1 MTRLFMILMCCTLML
16 SSGFQTA
23 LAGGDAPAEGNKES
37 AVLNLKGDPVAASE
51 GWVLINNG
59 ALLIDVRSAGEYES
73 GHIEG
78 SLNIPHTDIEALAD
92 AIGTDK
98 DRQVVVYCRSGGRS
112 GSAQEQL
119 EKLGFTGVFNATGY
133 DALEATHP

>member
-1 MTRLFMILMCCTLML
+1 MTHLSTILMCCTLML

-23 LAGGDAPAEGNKES
+23 LAGGETPATGNKES
-37 AVLNLKGDPVAASE
+37 AAAILAGDPVAASE
-51 GWVLINNG
+51 GWGLINNG

-78 SLNIPHTDIEALAD
+78 SLNIPHSDIEALAD
-92 AIGTDK
+92 AIGSDK

-112 GSAQEQL
+112 GSAQKQL
-119 EKLGFTGVFNATGY
+119 EELGFTGVFNATGF
-133 DALEATHP
+133 DALQATQP